1 MFKIAACQWVLG
13 VSECMWVSKCMW
25 VSECLFL
32 FVKKQIK
39 MGSGDV
45 GGV

>member
-13 VSECMWVSKCMW
+13 VSECMWVS
-25 VSECLFL
+25 ECLFL
-32 FVKKQIK
+32 FVKKQTK